1 MGLTQVAIV
10 GIECWRYVMV
20 LEASSERSEQRAW
33 RLVLV
38 VVAIF
43 ILWGKYSGIS
53 KDKYYHPE
61 IGRRNR
67 SVMKAERNLA
77 SSIFMPLLFAI
88 INFIWVEGQLKS
100 IVGYKLS
107 GFSISARER

>member
-20 LEASSERSEQRAW
+20 LAFGFGCCGYIYFMGQ
-33 RLVLV
+33 V
-38 VVAIF
+38 
-43 ILWGKYSGIS
+43 SGIS